1 MARSGVGKSKKR
13 AAKMADDAGTELAP
27 STSRQRSASAAS
39 ADLPARLRLLEEEL
53 EEARA
58 RIRLLEQEREQ
69 VRNRIDW
76 VIDSLHNVIGE

>member
-1 MARSGVGKSKKR
+1 MP
-13 AAKMADDAGTELAP
+13 DLA
-27 STSRQRSASAAS
+27 SRV
-39 ADLPARLRLLEEEL
+39 RLLEAEL

-58 RIRLLEQEREQ
+58 VIRRLEAERDQ

>member
-1 MARSGVGKSKKR
+1 VAR
-13 AAKMADDAGTELAP
+13 AED
-27 STSRQRSASAAS
+27 SAATG
-39 ADLPARLRLLEEEL
+39 LEVRVRELEAEL

-58 RIRLLEQEREQ
+58 RIRRLEKERDQ

>member
-27 STSRQRSASAAS
+27 GTSRQRPASVAS
-39 ADLPARLRLLEEEL
+39 ADLPTRMRLLEDEL

-76 VIDSLHNVIGE
+76 VIDSLIT

>member
-1 MARSGVGKSKKR
+1 MARSGGSKGKGRLAK
-13 AAKMADDAGTELAP
+13 AAD
-27 STSRQRSASAAS
+27 SAATDV
-39 ADLPARLRLLEEEL
+39 AARVRELEAEL

-58 RIRLLEQEREQ
+58 RIRKLEDERDQ